1 MLLAL
6 ASLAHALDAARVA
19 PALEARFAPT
29 DTYLDCAFHRAART
43 CVLIPRASDMR
54 SAYADVLAFAR
65 ALPGVASIDRQGAPS
80 SLAFVVGDTAYHL
93 TLDRSRARP
102 GAVAATLTYAFD
114 RQSAFNVACLR
125 TEALFDEARLA
136 SLSPAAYA
144 AMGTAVACHGAD
156 PVDARSRT
164 PLVMAVNSRNLDA
177 VEALLRG
184 GGDPNHI
191 TQSGWTP
198 LLFAARNGTPAIL
211 DALLRAGADPS
222 YIAPDGTTVGTLEP
236 FNPRLSAA
244 SDAFAVSGPG
254 SRIPVA
260 LAGVSAS
267 VAAPASGVGAAGR
280 VDPTRAQ
287 ETGRARETGAPGAGT
302 SGPAASSPTGP
313 VSTAPAPTAPAPAT
327 PVSTAPAAAPSGDT
341 ARLPMIALELLALG
355 TVASLAVV
363 RVRRHE
369 PATPPEAD
377 PVPVTSTPADL
388 PAMPVPSPFRRQ
400 RSHRRLEPDPRSDER
415 TL

>member
-6 ASLAHALDAARVA
+6 APLAHALDAARVA
-19 PALEARFAPT
+19 PALEARFAAT
-29 DTYLDCAFHRAART
+29 AAYLDCAFHHAART
-43 CVLIPRASDMR
+43 CVLIPRASGIR
-54 SAYADVLAFAR
+54 SAYADVLAFVR
-65 ALPGVASIDRQGAPS
+65 TLPGVGSIDRQDAPS

-125 TEALFDEARLA
+125 TEALFDEARLT

-184 GGDPNHI
+184 GADPNHI

-222 YIAPDGTTVGTLEP
+222 YIAPDGTTIGTLEP
-236 FNPRLSAA
+236 FNPRLSVA
-244 SDAFAVSGPG
+244 SDAFTVSGPG
-254 SRIPVA
+254 SRMPLA
-260 LAGVSAS
+260 LSDVGAS
-267 VAAPASGVGAAGR
+267 VAAPASGAGAVGR
-280 VDPTRAQ
+280 VDPTS
-287 ETGRARETGAPGAGT
+287 AREAGAPGAET
-302 SGPAASSPTGP
+302 SGPSASSPAGP
-313 VSTAPAPTAPAPAT
+313 VSSAPATTAPAT
-327 PVSTAPAAAPSGDT
+327 TAPAATPSGGT
-341 ARLPMIALELLALG
+341 ARLPLIALELLALG

-369 PATPPEAD
+369 PTTPPEAD

-415 TL
+415 AL